1 MTVIHSNK
9 RFCYSSNANNFL
21 CSELKCFFV
30 SVCGSIVIWHIMD
43 REQESDSDVHSNPEH
58 EETRST
64 GTESP
69 EDDSDDSLADIR
81 YLEQVMDEI
90 TERQQRIE
98 RNREQDGNEIRAEDF
113 VDLTRDELLGEPD
126 FWRSITAQVNR
137 VRDEMRALGA
147 RDDPQEEEEDEVRRE
162 IRERVD
168 HHWRPLVEMHD
179 AVNDESPDNRWSS
192 AVAPYESI
200 SDYEDDIP
208 LDVQIRGLN
217 LTDDSSD
224 PDFTDP
230 YLPIVPNSSQS
241 RRDAV
246 PVLYNS
252 AGEEIY
258 SSEEE

>member
-1 MTVIHSNK
+1 MEQSLFGN
-9 RFCYSSNANNFL
+9 
-21 CSELKCFFV
+21 
-30 SVCGSIVIWHIMD
+30 MD
-43 REQESDSDVHSNPEH
+43 REQENDSVVHSIPEH

-64 GTESP
+64 EGEPP

-98 RNREQDGNEIRAEDF
+98 RNREQDGHEIRAEDF
-113 VDLTRDELLGEPD
+113 VDLTRDDLLGEPD

-137 VRDEMRALGA
+137 VRDQLRAIGPREDRL
-147 RDDPQEEEEDEVRRE
+147 QEEDEERRE

-168 HHWRPLVEMHD
+168 QHRRAAVEMHD

-200 SDYEDDIP
+200 SDYEDA
-208 LDVQIRGLN
+208 LDVHMRGLN

-241 RRDAV
+241 RQDAV